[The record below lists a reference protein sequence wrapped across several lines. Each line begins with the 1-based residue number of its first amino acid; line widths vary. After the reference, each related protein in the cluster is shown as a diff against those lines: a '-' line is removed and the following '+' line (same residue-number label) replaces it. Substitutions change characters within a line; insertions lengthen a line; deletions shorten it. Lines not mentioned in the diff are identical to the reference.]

1 MEKSPRNNW
10 LTIYIASAML
20 LSSIIL
26 FSCPSATAD
35 WTATVTSEPSIAYQT
50 VPFDY
55 SVTINNVGDAYI
67 NVITVNLTIIWP
79 GTPPPGFTD
88 PSEHYIIFD
97 GYRQIAPGEV
107 ATFSQ
112 RINSHFYGGFQTRI
126 NITAWTEGSDYS
138 TQTFYGSITMQNA
151 PDEGLRA
158 FGYGV
163 LVVFFFIF
171 FGIMW
176 LGFLWGKF
184 YWSHEIDNAFSVR
197 DPDALL
203 WWKWHPY
210 YWERNGKM
218 WYNYVLWLIAAAVLI
233 ILIAIA
239 AGFF

>member
-1 MEKSPRNNW
+1 MKCLLWYFMLVLCLAP
-10 LTIYIASAML
+10 LTYFA
-20 LSSIIL
+20 
-26 FSCPSATAD
+26 SCPACAE
-35 WTATVTSEPSIAYQT
+35 WTATVISGPSSAYQS

-55 SVTINNVGDAYI
+55 SVTINNDGDAYI
-67 NVITVNLTIIWP
+67 NIIAINLTIIWP
-79 GTPPPGFTD
+79 DTPPPGFTD

-107 ATFSQ
+107 ATFSY
-112 RINSHFYGGFQTRI
+112 RITSHFYGGFQTRI
-126 NITAWTEGSDYS
+126 NITAWTEGSNYS
-138 TQTFYGSITMQNA
+138 TQSFYGSITLQNA

-163 LVVFFFIF
+163 LIVFFFIF
-171 FGIMW
+171 FGIGW
-176 LGFLWGKF
+176 FGFIWGKF
-184 YWSHEIDNAFSVR
+184 YWSHEIDNALSVR
-197 DPDALL
+197 DPDGLL

-239 AGFF
+239 TGFF